1 MSLPLCFVLMPFG
14 IKSNADGSTI
24 NFDRVY
30 EDLIA
35 PAVRDAE
42 LEPIRADQETTGG
55 IIHKAMFERL
65 ILCPFAVADL
75 TTANANVYYEL
86 GVRHAFRPFST
97 VQIIAEGSRL
107 PFDVQMLRTIPYK
120 LGADGVPQS
129 DQAAA
134 TSKAIAV
141 FLKEARKGA
150 KDSPIFQLIDNLPVP
165 NVEHLRTDV
174 FREQVEYSVKVR
186 DKLATARQS
195 SQRAEAVRAVEK
207 ELGDVTDLDTG
218 VAIDLMLS
226 YRAVSAWED
235 MVNLIRRFSGP
246 LAQTVMV
253 REQLGLALNRLKRRD
268 EAQQVLQELIEERGP
283 SSETCGI
290 LGRVYKDQWDDAAKS
305 GNAFLA
311 KGYLDKAIG
320 TYLLGFESD
329 WRDAYPGINAITL
342 MELRNPPDERRK
354 ELIPVVRYAV
364 QRKIE
369 RSKPDYWDYAT
380 LLELAVLE
388 GNQEAASQALGD
400 ALANVR
406 ERWEPESTAR
416 NVRLI
421 RETREAR
428 GEPTPFEGDVEQALA
443 IASRTKTLI

>member
-1 MSLPLCFVLMPFG
+1 MTKPPLCFILMPFG
-14 IKSNADGSTI
+14 TKANADGSMI
-24 NFDRVY
+24 DFDRVY
-30 EDLIA
+30 QDLIT

-42 LEPIRADQETTGG
+42 LEPIRADQEVTGG
-55 IIHKAMFERL
+55 IIHKPMFERL

-86 GVRHAFRPFST
+86 GVRHAFKPSTT

-120 LGADGVPQS
+120 LGTDGVPDPAS
-129 DQAAA
+129 AAA
-134 TSKAIAV
+134 TSAAIAT
-141 FLKEARKGA
+141 FLKQARSGA
-150 KDSPIFQLIDNLPVP
+150 KDSPIFQLIDGLPAPNL
-165 NVEHLRTDV
+165 EHLKTDV
-174 FREQVEYSVKVR
+174 FRDQVDYSEQVKG
-186 DKLATARQS
+186 KLADARRSTQK
-195 SQRAEAVRAVEK
+195 ADAVRAVQK
-207 ELGDVTDLDTG
+207 DLGDVADLETG

-226 YRAVSAWED
+226 YRAVSAWGD
-235 MVNLIRRFSGP
+235 MVKLIQQFSGP

-268 EAQQVLQELIEERGP
+268 EAQQVLLKLIDERGP

-290 LGRVYKDQWDDAAKS
+290 LGRVYKDQWEDATKS
-305 GNAFLA
+305 GNAFFA
-311 KGYLDKAIG
+311 KGFLDKAIKM
-320 TYLLGFESD
+320 YLQGFEAD

-342 MELRNPPDERRK
+342 MELRNPPDDRRK
-354 ELIPVVRYAV
+354 ELVPVVRYAV

-369 RSKPDYWDYAT
+369 KGKPDYWDFAT

-388 GNQEAASQALGD
+388 GNQETAAQALGD

-406 ERWEPESTAR
+406 EKWEPETTER

-421 RETREAR
+421 RETRQAR
-428 GEPTPFEGDVEQALA
+428 GEPTPFEVDVEQALDEA
-443 IASRTKTLI
+443 ASSH

>member
-1 MSLPLCFVLMPFG
+1 MTKAPLCFVLMPFG
-14 IKSNADGSTI
+14 TKANADGSTI

-30 EDLIA
+30 QDLIA

-42 LEPIRADQETTGG
+42 LEPIRADQEVFGG
-55 IIHKAMFERL
+55 IIHKPMFERL

-86 GVRHAFRPFST
+86 GVRHAFKPFST

-120 LGADGVPQS
+120 LGVDGVP
-129 DQAAA
+129 DHAGAAA
-134 TSKAIAV
+134 TSTAIAK
-141 FLKEARKGA
+141 FLKEARTGA
-150 KDSPIFQLIDNLPVP
+150 KDSPIFQLIDGLPVP
-165 NVEHLRTDV
+165 NLEHLKTDV
-174 FREQVEYSVKVR
+174 FRDQVEYSLQVR
-186 DKLATARQS
+186 DRLANARRS
-195 SQRAEAVRAVEK
+195 SQKADAVRSVEK
-207 ELGDVTDLDTG
+207 DLGDTTDLDTG

-235 MVNLIRRFSGP
+235 MVKLIQQFSVP

-268 EAQQVLQELIEERGP
+268 EAQQVLLKLLEERGP

-290 LGRVYKDQWDDAAKS
+290 LGRVYKDQWEDAAKS

-311 KGYLDKAIG
+311 KGYLDKAIKM
-320 TYLLGFESD
+320 YLQGFESD
-329 WRDAYPGINAITL
+329 WRDAYPGINAVTL
-342 MELRNPPDERRK
+342 MELRNPPDDRRK
-354 ELIPVVRYAV
+354 ELVPVVRYAV

-369 RSKPDYWDYAT
+369 KSKADYWDYAT

-388 GNQEAASQALGD
+388 GSQQAAAEALGD

-406 ERWEPESTAR
+406 ESWEPETTAR

-421 RETREAR
+421 RETRQAR
-428 GEPTPFEGDVEQALA
+428 GEPTPFEGDIEQALGQA
-443 IASRTKTLI
+443 AAHR

>member
-1 MSLPLCFVLMPFG
+1 MTNAPFCFVLMPFG
-14 IKSNADGSTI
+14 VKANADGSMI

-42 LEPIRADQETTGG
+42 LEPIRADQEVTGG
-55 IIHKAMFERL
+55 IIHKPMFERL
-65 ILCPFAVADL
+65 ILCPFAIADL

-86 GVRHAFRPFST
+86 GVRHAFKPFST
-97 VQIIAEGSRL
+97 IQIIAEGSRL
-107 PFDVQMLRTIPYK
+107 PFDVQMLRTISYA
-120 LGADGVPQS
+120 LGADGIP
-129 DQAAA
+129 DPAKAGATGAAI
-134 TSKAIAV
+134 TR
-141 FLKEARKGA
+141 FLKEARNGA
-150 KDSPIFQLIDNLPVP
+150 NDSPIFQLIDGLPKP
-165 NVEHLRTDV
+165 DLGHLKTDV
-174 FREQVEYSVKVR
+174 FRDQVDYSEQVKIR
-186 DKLATARQS
+186 LAEARRS
-195 SQRAEAVRAVEK
+195 PKKADAVRAVQDS
-207 ELGDVTDLDTG
+207 LGKKIADLDAG

-235 MVNLIRRFSGP
+235 MVKLIQQFSGP

-268 EAQQVLQELIEERGP
+268 EAQQVLLKLIEERGP

-290 LGRVYKDQWDDAAKS
+290 LGRVYKDQWEDATKS

-311 KGYLDKAIG
+311 KGYLDKAIK
-320 TYLLGFESD
+320 TYLQGFETD

-342 MELRNPPDERRK
+342 MELRNPPDDRRK

-369 RSKPDYWDYAT
+369 KGKPDYWDYAT

-406 ERWEPESTAR
+406 EKWEPETTAR

-421 RETREAR
+421 RENRQAR
-428 GEPTPFEGDVEQALA
+428 GDSTPFETGIEKALA
-443 IASRTKTLI
+443 EAAALH

>member
-1 MSLPLCFVLMPFG
+1 MTKPPLCFILMPFG
-14 IKSNADGSTI
+14 IKPNADGSLI

-30 EDLIA
+30 QDLIA

-42 LEPIRADQETTGG
+42 LEPIRADQEVTGG
-55 IIHKAMFERL
+55 IIHKPMFERL

-86 GVRHAFRPFST
+86 GVRHAFKPFST

-107 PFDVQMLRTIPYK
+107 PFDIQMLRTILYT
-120 LGADGVPQS
+120 LGPDGVP
-129 DQAAA
+129 DPGKAVA
-134 TSKAIAV
+134 TSRAIAT
-141 FLKEARKGA
+141 FLREARTGA
-150 KDSPIFQLIDNLPVP
+150 KDSPIFQLIDGLPEPNL
-165 NVEHLRTDV
+165 EHLKTDV
-174 FREQVEYSVKVR
+174 FRDQVNYAEQVKA
-186 DKLATARQS
+186 KLADARRSAQK
-195 SQRAEAVRAVEK
+195 ADAVRAVEG
-207 ELGDVTDLDTG
+207 ELGEVADLDTG

-235 MVNLIRRFSGP
+235 MVKLIQKFSAP

-268 EAQQVLQELIEERGP
+268 EAEQVLRKLIEERGP

-290 LGRVYKDQWDDAAKS
+290 LGRVYKDQWEDATKS

-311 KGYLDKAIG
+311 SGYLEKAIKM
-320 TYLLGFESD
+320 YLQGFQAD

-354 ELIPVVRYAV
+354 ELVPVVRYAV
-364 QRKIE
+364 ERKIE
-369 RSKPDYWDYAT
+369 KGKPDYWDYAT

-388 GNQEAASQALGD
+388 GNKEAASRALGD
-400 ALANVR
+400 ALACVR
-406 ERWEPESTAR
+406 ERWEPETTAR

-421 RETREAR
+421 RETRQAR
-428 GEPTPFEGDVEQALA
+428 GEPTPFEGDVEQALG
-443 IASRTKTLI
+443 RVP

>member
-1 MSLPLCFVLMPFG
+1 MTKAPLCFILMPFG
-14 IKSNADGSTI
+14 IKANADGSMI

-30 EDLIA
+30 QDLIS

-42 LEPIRADQETTGG
+42 LEPIRADQEVTGG
-55 IIHKAMFERL
+55 IIHKPMFERL
-65 ILCPFAVADL
+65 ILCPFAIADL

-86 GVRHAFRPFST
+86 GVRHAFKPFST

-107 PFDVQMLRTIPYK
+107 PFDVQMLRTIPYT
-120 LGADGVPQS
+120 LGADGVP
-129 DQAAA
+129 DPAKAAA
-134 TSKAIAV
+134 TSAAV
-141 FLKEARKGA
+141 AAFLKQARGGA
-150 KDSPIFQLIDNLPVP
+150 KDSPIFQLIDGLPVP
-165 NVEHLRTDV
+165 NLEHLKTDV
-174 FREQVEYSVKVR
+174 FRDQVGYSVQVK
-186 DKLATARQS
+186 DKLAEARS
-195 SQRAEAVRAVEK
+195 SKSADAVRSVEK
-207 ELGDVTDLDTG
+207 SIGDIANLDTG

-235 MVNLIRRFSGP
+235 MVRLIQQFSGP

-268 EAQQVLQELIEERGP
+268 EAQQVLLKLIEERGP

-290 LGRVYKDQWDDAAKS
+290 LGRVYKDQWEDSTKS

-311 KGYLDKAIG
+311 KGYLDKAIKM
-320 TYLLGFESD
+320 YLQGFEAD

-342 MELRNPPDERRK
+342 MELRNPPDDRRK
-354 ELIPVVRYAV
+354 ELVPVVRYAV

-369 RSKPDYWDYAT
+369 KGKPDYWDYAT

-388 GNQEAASQALGD
+388 GNQEKAVQALGD
-400 ALANVR
+400 ALANVH
-406 ERWEPESTAR
+406 EKWEPETTAR

-421 RETREAR
+421 RETRQAR
-428 GEPTPFEGDVEQALA
+428 GEPTPFEADVEQALDQA
-443 IASRTKTLI
+443 AAFR

>member
-1 MSLPLCFVLMPFG
+1 MTKAPLCFILMPFG
-14 IKSNADGSTI
+14 IKANADGSII

-30 EDLIA
+30 QDLIA

-42 LEPIRADQETTGG
+42 LEPIRADQEVTGG
-55 IIHKAMFERL
+55 IIHKPMFERL

-86 GVRHAFRPFST
+86 GVRHAFKPFST
-97 VQIIAEGSRL
+97 IQIIAAGSRL
-107 PFDVQMLRTIPYK
+107 PFDVQMLRTISYT
-120 LGADGVPQS
+120 LGADGVPDPAKAS
-129 DQAAA
+129 A
-134 TSKAIAV
+134 SSEAIAT

-165 NVEHLRTDV
+165 DVQHLKTDV
-174 FREQVEYSVKVR
+174 FREQVEYSAQVK
-186 DKLATARQS
+186 DKLADARRSPQK
-195 SQRAEAVRAVEK
+195 ADAVRSVEK
-207 ELGDVTDLDTG
+207 DLGEIADLDTG
-218 VAIDLMLS
+218 VAIDLLLS
-226 YRAVSAWED
+226 YRAVSAWDD
-235 MVNLIRRFSGP
+235 MVKLIQQFSGP

-268 EAQQVLQELIEERGP
+268 EAQQVLLKLIEERGP

-290 LGRVYKDQWDDAAKS
+290 LGRVYKDQWEDATQS

-311 KGYLDKAIG
+311 KGYLDKAIK
-320 TYLLGFESD
+320 TYLQGFESD
-329 WRDAYPGINAITL
+329 WRDAYPGINAVTL
-342 MELRNPPDERRK
+342 MELRNPPDERAK
-354 ELIPVVRYAV
+354 QLVPVVRYAV

-369 RSKPDYWDYAT
+369 RGKPDYWDYAT

-388 GNQEAASQALGD
+388 GNQDATTQALGD

-406 ERWEPESTAR
+406 EKWEPETTAR

-421 RETREAR
+421 RETRKAR
-428 GEPTPFEGDVEQALA
+428 GDPTPFEADVEQALGQA
-443 IASRTKTLI
+443 AALR

>member
-1 MSLPLCFVLMPFG
+1 MKKQLCFILMPFG
-14 IKSNADGSTI
+14 MKAGADGSMI

-30 EDLIA
+30 QDLIA

-42 LEPIRADQETTGG
+42 LDPIRADQEVTGG
-55 IIHKAMFERL
+55 IIHKPMFERL

-86 GVRHAFRPFST
+86 GVRHAFKPFST

-107 PFDVQMLRTIPYK
+107 PFDVQMLRTIPYT
-120 LGADGVPQS
+120 LGTDGVP
-129 DQAAA
+129 DPAKAAA
-134 TSKAIAV
+134 TSGAIAT

-150 KDSPIFQLIDNLPVP
+150 KDSPIFQLIDSLPEP
-165 NVEHLRTDV
+165 DLGHLKTDV
-174 FREQVEYSVKVR
+174 FRDQVDYAEQAKV
-186 DKLATARQS
+186 KLADARRS
-195 SQRAEAVRAVEK
+195 PEKGDAVRGVEK
-207 ELGDVTDLDTG
+207 DLGKIADLEAG
-218 VAIDLMLS
+218 VAIDLLLS
-226 YRAVSAWED
+226 YRAVSAWGD
-235 MVNLIRRFSGP
+235 MVRLIQEFSAP

-253 REQLGLALNRLKRRD
+253 REQLGLALNRLKRRE
-268 EAQQVLQELIEERGP
+268 EAQQVLSKLIDERGP

-290 LGRVYKDQWDDAAKS
+290 LGRVHKDQWEDAVKS

-311 KGYLDKAIG
+311 KGYLDKAIKM
-320 TYLLGFESD
+320 YLQGFEAD

-354 ELIPVVRYAV
+354 ELVPVVRYAV
-364 QRKIE
+364 QRKME
-369 RSKPDYWDYAT
+369 KGKPDYWDYAT

-388 GNQEAASQALGD
+388 GNADNAAQALGD

-406 ERWEPESTAR
+406 EKWEPETTAR

-421 RETREAR
+421 RETRQAR
-428 GEPTPFEGDVEQALA
+428 GEPTPFEADVEQALGQA
-443 IASRTKTLI
+443 AAAR